1 MANGDIFTTP
11 LKPFEVDQPDFTPF
25 LQIMENKRR
34 EELARLDQA
43 EALRRDQ
50 LKALYGYDI
59 SKLATALRPLFQ
71 QDVEKA
77 SQDLK
82 NTTSYEEGLKIL
94 GGLTSEY
101 MEFFN
106 HSNENVVNQREMN
119 KKVSMAND
127 ARKKQIGKEYFGAG
141 FTVADNMQTYADA
154 YRYHDQG
161 FIDYQTAEKGS
172 DGKWYAYELDRQGN
186 RIGTQRVPV
195 TAASGYANSSIFDIT
210 PQFLGAGNL
219 RDFATDSVAKD
230 FTLNQ
235 SIVYNAKKTKE
246 GKREGYTQNYNS
258 HIVGTQEKDAL
269 LRAAVWDELEN
280 AGFIGEDPTAKQL
293 WSIQGV
299 AGLKQHGYTDDQI
312 AQVVDNGRDRF
323 LDYSLVEYTGP
334 TSSGRAPTDKQR
346 ELQAYL
352 DTVQAFNVNQPLQVT
367 GQALT
372 QAQFPYEG
380 SRSDVIRSVISNL
393 NVNQAELEARV
404 KIPTAG
410 LIDKIPVQVGG
421 RQYNIKDFDVFVQN
435 GGIVGMKVN
444 QGFETKTVQITNG
457 DEIEERI
464 VQSDIKNSVPNP
476 GVEGLDTSSIITGN
490 ELLEVLGQINSAF
503 SQRLNASLNDIVGFK
518 LGTTQPVRISP
529 NIQILSTED
538 ADGEDPFSQGP
549 VDPVQQAL
557 DEVLNP
563 NN

>member
-34 EELARLDQA
+34 EELARLEQA

-59 SKLATALRPLFQ
+59 SKLSTALRPLFQ

-106 HSNENVVNQREMN
+106 HSNENVINQREMN

-186 RIGTQRVPV
+186 RIGTERVPV

-219 RDFATDSVAKD
+219 RDFATDSVAKE

-258 HIVGTQEKDAL
+258 HIVGTQEKDTL

-280 AGFIGEDPTAKQL
+280 VGLIGEDPTAKQL

-334 TSSGRAPTDKQR
+334 TSSGRAPTDKER
-346 ELQAYL
+346 KLQAYL
-352 DTVQAFNVNQPLQVT
+352 DSVQAFNVNQPLTVT
-367 GQALT
+367 GESLPQV
-372 QAQFPYEG
+372 QFPYG
-380 SRSDVIRSVISNL
+380 G
-393 NVNQAELEARV
+393 NQADFATLV
-404 KIPTAG
+404 KKPTTG
-410 LIDKIPVQVGG
+410 VVDDVRVQVGG
-421 RQYNIKDFDVFVQN
+421 KQYGIKTFDVFVQD
-435 GGIVGMKVN
+435 GSIVGMRVN
-444 QGFETKTVQITNG
+444 DGFEIREVETTNNKTGV
-457 DEIEERI
+457 IEKRREDT
-464 VQSDIKNSVPNP
+464 VMSNSVPNP

-503 SQRLNASLNDIVGFK
+503 SQKLNASLNDIVGFK

-529 NIQILSTED
+529 NIQILSTEA
-538 ADGEDPFSQGP
+538 ADLFPQGP
-549 VDPVQQAL
+549 VDQL
-557 DEVLNP
+557 DEEMRGLLTP

>member
-106 HSNENVVNQREMN
+106 HSNENVINQREMN

-210 PQFLGAGNL
+210 PKFLGAGNL
-219 RDFATDSVAKD
+219 RDFATDSVAKE

-334 TSSGRAPTDKQR
+334 VRSTSKPSAPTDKQR
-346 ELQAYL
+346 ELQAFL

-380 SRSDVIRSVISNL
+380 SSSEVIKAAISNL
-393 NVNQAELEARV
+393 NINQAEFEARV

-421 RQYNIKDFDVFVQN
+421 RQYNIKDFDVFVQD
-435 GGIVGMKVN
+435 GVIVGMKVN
-444 QGFETKTVQITNG
+444 QGFETKVVQTPNKEG
-457 DEIEERI
+457 DLVKQI
-464 VQSDIKNSVPNP
+464 VQSDIKNNIDNP

-518 LGTTQPVRISP
+518 LGTGSVAISP

-538 ADGEDPFSQGP
+538 ADPFQQGP
-549 VDPVQQAL
+549 VDPL
-557 DEVLNP
+557 DDAMRGVLNP

>member
-219 RDFATDSVAKD
+219 RDFATDSVAKE

-280 AGFIGEDPTAKQL
+280 VGLIGEDPTAKQL

-334 TSSGRAPTDKQR
+334 VRSTPKPPAPTDKQR
-346 ELQAYL
+346 ELQAFL
-352 DTVQAFNVNQPLQVT
+352 DTVQAFNVNQPLTVT
-367 GQALT
+367 GESLPQV
-372 QAQFPYEG
+372 QFPYG
-380 SRSDVIRSVISNL
+380 G
-393 NVNQAELEARV
+393 NQAELEARV

-518 LGTTQPVRISP
+518 LYGTTQPVRISP
-529 NIQILSTED
+529 NIQILSTEA
-538 ADGEDPFSQGP
+538 ADIFPQGP

>member
-34 EELARLDQA
+34 EELARLEQA

-106 HSNENVVNQREMN
+106 HSNQNVINQREMN

-186 RIGTQRVPV
+186 RVGTQRVPL
-195 TAASGYANSSIFDIT
+195 TATSGYANSSIFDLT

-280 AGFIGEDPTAKQL
+280 AGLIGEDPTAKQL

-334 TSSGRAPTDKQR
+334 TSSGRAPTDKER
-346 ELQAYL
+346 KLQAYL
-352 DTVQAFNVNQPLQVT
+352 DSVQAFNVNQPLSVT
-367 GQALT
+367 GEGLPPF
-372 QAQFPYEG
+372 QFPY
-380 SRSDVIRSVISNL
+380 VSNL
-393 NVNQAELEARV
+393 AEFTARV
-404 KIPTAG
+404 KMPTTG
-410 LIDKIPVQVGG
+410 LIDDVTVQVGG
-421 RQYNIKDFDVFVQN
+421 RQYNIKDFDVFVQD

-444 QGFETKTVQITNG
+444 QGFETKTVQITNDEG
-457 DEIEERI
+457 EIEERI
-464 VQSDIKNSVPNP
+464 VQSDIKNSVANP
-476 GVEGLDTSSIITGN
+476 GIEGLDTSSIITGN

-503 SQRLNASLNDIVGFK
+503 SQKLNASLNDIVGFK
-518 LGTTQPVRISP
+518 LGTGSVRISP
-529 NIQILSTED
+529 NIQILSTE
-538 ADGEDPFSQGP
+538 AAAGEDPFPQGP
-549 VDPVQQAL
+549 VDPLQEAL
-557 DEVLNP
+557 DVVLNP

>member
-34 EELARLDQA
+34 EELARLEQA

-106 HSNENVVNQREMN
+106 HSNQNVINQREMN

-172 DGKWYAYELDRQGN
+172 DGRWYAYELDRQGN
-186 RIGTQRVPV
+186 RIGTERVPV

-210 PQFLGAGNL
+210 PKFLGAGNL
-219 RDFATDSVAKD
+219 RDFATDSVAKE

-334 TSSGRAPTDKQR
+334 VRSTTSSKAPTDKQR
-346 ELQAYL
+346 KLQAYL
-352 DTVQAFNVNQPLQVT
+352 PTVQAFTVNRPLPVT
-367 GQALT
+367 GEALLT
-372 QAQFPYEG
+372 VQSPQGPYPVEG
-380 SRSDVIRSVISNL
+380 G
-393 NVNQAELEARV
+393 NQAEFEAQV

-410 LIDKIPVQVGG
+410 LTDDVKIQVGG
-421 RQYNIKDFDVFVQN
+421 RQYSIKDFDVFVQD
-435 GGIVGMKVN
+435 GAIVGMKVN
-444 QGFETKTVQITNG
+444 QGFETKIVRTPNDEG
-457 DEIEERI
+457 EIEEQI
-464 VQSDIKNSVPNP
+464 VSSDIKNSIPNP

-503 SQRLNASLNDIVGFK
+503 SQQLNTNLNDIVAYK
-518 LGTTQPVRISP
+518 LGATDPVRISP
-529 NIQILSTED
+529 NIRILSTES
-538 ADGEDPFSQGP
+538 ADPFPQGP
-549 VDPVQQAL
+549 VDPLNDAMRG
-557 DEVLNP
+557 VLNP
-563 NN
+563 EN